1 MAPRRQPIPQD
12 LTEAF
17 RDAVAYYPDWSPALD
32 EARISIDRKAYTVSA
47 VCSLVDGFRDRV
59 PNDVRDSLLSYF
71 DGAEKLEFAEDPS
84 YAMAGYCLRILIERR
99 LLEYQKLEANRRN
112 P

>member
-1 MAPRRQPIPQD
+1 VTQSRIIP
-12 LTEAF
+12 TGA
-17 RDAVAYYPDWSPALD
+17 RHY

-59 PNDVRDSLLSYF
+59 RNDVRDSLLSYF

-84 YAMAGYCLRILIERR
+84 YAMAGYCLRVLIERR

-112 P
+112 PQG